1 MRIGRCNRL
10 GTLAGRLVVAGVVAF
25 AAPRLQAADDAD
37 DAAAAE
43 EPAPEDTLGTP
54 EPKAEDAG
62 PNHGKVSFAFNSDF
76 TTAYVFR
83 GIVLERDGFIWQPS
97 ADIALKVY
105 EGDGFLSSASLNF
118 GIWNSLQTEQTDASG
133 SGPSNLYETD
143 YYPGFT
149 LGWSPG
155 IETSLTYTI
164 YTSPNGAFSTV
175 QQLDLGI
182 AYDDSELL
190 GPFAFSPTATFS
202 FELENTSFGNKKGDY
217 FELAGAPG
225 IDLSLPFDPDGNYP
239 ITASLPLALGL
250 SMNDYYEDGTRNET
264 FGFFSFGLAASMP
277 LAFIPQDLGAW
288 SVGAAINV
296 YCLSQTLKQVAGN
309 DNPFPVGTAS
319 ISMAY

>member
-1 MRIGRCNRL
+1 MVDMRRFYPL
-10 GTLAGRLVVAGVVAF
+10 GKVTGRLLAAGVF
-25 AAPRLQAADDAD
+25 ALTAARLQ
-37 DAAAAE
+37 AAE
-43 EPAPEDTLGTP
+43 EPAPPEEPAREDILGTP
-54 EPKAEDAG
+54 ETNEEAPG
-62 PNHGKVSFAFNSDF
+62 PNQGRVSFSFNSDF

-105 EGDGFLSSASLNF
+105 EGDGFLKTASLNF
-118 GIWNSLQTEQTDASG
+118 GIWNSVQSEHTDARG
-133 SGPSNLYETD
+133 TGPSNLYETD

-175 QQLDLGI
+175 QQLDLGL

-217 FELAGAPG
+217 FELTGEPG

-250 SMNDYYEDGTRNET
+250 SMNDYYEDGTHNQT
-264 FGFFSFGLAASMP
+264 FGFFSFGVGLSMP
-277 LAFIPQDLGAW
+277 LSFIPKDLGAW
-288 SVGAAINV
+288 SVGTAINV
-296 YCLSQTLKQVAGN
+296 YCLSQTLKQVAEN

-319 ISMAY
+319 ISMEY